1 MTAYIIAQVNVTNP
15 EEFEAYRAQVVNDAQ
30 GEASRFLAVYE
41 EYVKAPEVTRK
52 RLYLEAME
60 TVLGASNKVIMD
72 VQGGNN
78 LMYLPIDKLMKSAA
92 NKSDNASTNRFINTP
107 DSSDNGTGDF
117 STRGRDRDV
126 RGR

>member
-1 MTAYIIAQVNVTNP
+1 
-15 EEFEAYRAQVVNDAQ
+15 
-30 GEASRFLAVYE
+30 
-41 EYVKAPEVTRK
+41 VTRK
-52 RLYLEAME
+52 RLYLETME

-78 LMYLPIDKLMKSAA
+78 LMYLPIDKLMKSNN
-92 NKSDNASTNRFINTP
+92 NKPDTTATNRFINSP
-107 DSSDNGTGDF
+107 DSGDNGAGEF